1 MVGINKEKKM
11 TRRKK
16 GKPTWQNLWHKN
28 PANVSMKDF
37 DRWCNL
43 QEKIQDGMQ
52 KTIDRIYPSIS
63 RRKK

>member
-1 MVGINKEKKM
+1 M

-28 PANVSMKDF
+28 TDNVSMKDF
-37 DRWCNL
+37 DRWCSL

-52 KTIDRIYPSIS
+52 KTIDKNYP
-63 RRKK
+63 RKENKNDTRTR